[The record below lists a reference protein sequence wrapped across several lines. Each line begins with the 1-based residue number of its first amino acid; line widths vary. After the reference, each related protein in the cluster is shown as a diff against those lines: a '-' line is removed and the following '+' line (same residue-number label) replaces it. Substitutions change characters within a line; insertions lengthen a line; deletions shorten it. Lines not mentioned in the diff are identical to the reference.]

1 LKGSIKEVVFLL
13 SIFLTVP
20 FKGRDLSVMLM
31 ISLLAFYDVITI
43 KLSLKE
49 KMILDA
55 ENPLRL
61 ERHKAKGAK
70 RLTSC

>member
-20 FKGRDLSVMLM
+20 FKGRDFVCHVNDK
-31 ISLLAFYDVITI
+31 LLAFYDVIPI
-43 KLSLKE
+43 KLNLKE
-49 KMILDA
+49 KMVLDA

-61 ERHKAKGAK
+61 
-70 RLTSC
+70 